1 MIIDLIIMNEGGP
14 QMKDIM
20 KYQPSPKGQYT
31 LATRFENII
40 YTAGMTPTVDGVL
53 IKRGKLMASHSEETY
68 KQIVQQATCNA
79 LTVAENILQ
88 PGEVVSQ
95 IINMTIYI
103 NAEERL
109 NSHARIAD
117 FASAY
122 LMNELGEK
130 GIGSRT
136 TVGVSSLPG
145 DAPVEVQL
153 VVGVE

>member
-1 MIIDLIIMNEGGP
+1 
-14 QMKDIM
+14 MKDVV
-20 KYQPSPKGQYT
+20 KYQPKPKGNYT

-53 IKRGKLMASHSEETY
+53 IKRGKLMASHSEDTY
-68 KQIVQQATCNA
+68 RQIVQQATCNA
-79 LTVAENILQ
+79 LTAAENALQ
-88 PGEVVSQ
+88 YGEEISQ
-95 IINMTIYI
+95 VINMTIYI

-109 NSHARIAD
+109 NGHARLAD

-122 LMNELGEK
+122 LSEELGER

-153 VVGVE
+153 VVGVK

>member
-1 MIIDLIIMNEGGP
+1 
-14 QMKDIM
+14 
-20 KYQPSPKGQYT
+20 
-31 LATRFENII
+31 
-40 YTAGMTPTVDGVL
+40 
-53 IKRGKLMASHSEETY
+53 MASYSENTY
-68 KQIVQQATCNA
+68 MQVVQQAACNA
-79 LTVAENILQ
+79 LSAAENEVK
-88 PGEVVSQ
+88 PGEEISQ
-95 IINMTIYI
+95 VINMTIYI

-122 LMNELGEK
+122 LMEQLGER

-153 VVGVE
+153 IVGVE

>member
-1 MIIDLIIMNEGGP
+1 MGEK
-14 QMKDIM
+14 QMKDVV
-20 KYQPSPKGQYT
+20 KYRPVPKGQYE
-31 LATRFENII
+31 LATRFGNII

-68 KQIVQQATCNA
+68 RLIMQQATCNA
-79 LTVAENILQ
+79 LSVAEYELQ
-88 PGEVVSQ
+88 KGETISQ
-95 IINMTIYI
+95 VISMTIYI

-109 NSHARIAD
+109 HGHARIAD

-122 LMNELGEK
+122 LMEELGQR

-145 DAPVEVQL
+145 DSPVEVQL
-153 VVGVE
+153 VVGVG